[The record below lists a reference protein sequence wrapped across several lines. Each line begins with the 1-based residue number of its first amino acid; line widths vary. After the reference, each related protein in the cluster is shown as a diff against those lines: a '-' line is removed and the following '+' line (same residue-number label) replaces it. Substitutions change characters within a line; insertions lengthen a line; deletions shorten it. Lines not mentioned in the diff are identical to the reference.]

1 MVNNGRLYGKNIL
14 VTASGQGIGKAS
26 ILAMANE
33 GANVLA
39 TDVNEQLLSEINQLN
54 INNIKTSYLDVRDEK
69 SIFDCV
75 KEANPDVLFNCAGFV
90 HNGSLLECSEKDWDE
105 AFEINV
111 RSMFRT
117 IKNTLPIMIE
127 KGGGS
132 IINMS
137 SCASSVKGFKN
148 RFIYGTTKAAV
159 IGLTKSVAKDYIQN
173 GIRCNAICP
182 GTVDSP
188 SLHERLEATG
198 NYDLALKNFIAR
210 QPIGRLAKADEIAAL
225 VIYLASDESLYMTGQ
240 EHRIDGGIS
249 AISNE

>member
-33 GANVLA
+33 GANVFA
-39 TDVNEQLLSEINQLN
+39 TDVNEQLLSEINKLN
-54 INNIKTSYLDVRDEK
+54 ISNIKTSYLDVRDEK

-137 SCASSVKGFKN
+137 SCASSVK
-148 RFIYGTTKAAV
+148 
-159 IGLTKSVAKDYIQN
+159 
-173 GIRCNAICP
+173 
-182 GTVDSP
+182 
-188 SLHERLEATG
+188 
-198 NYDLALKNFIAR
+198 DLKIDLFTELLK
-210 QPIGRLAKADEIAAL
+210 QL
-225 VIYLASDESLYMTGQ
+225 
-240 EHRIDGGIS
+240 
-249 AISNE
+249 